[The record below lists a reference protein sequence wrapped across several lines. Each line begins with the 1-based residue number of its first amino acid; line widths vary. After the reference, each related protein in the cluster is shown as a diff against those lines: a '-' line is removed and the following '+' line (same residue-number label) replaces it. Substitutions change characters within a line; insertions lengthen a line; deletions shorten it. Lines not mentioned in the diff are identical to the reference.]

1 MTDARPRLDLARE
14 QARRGFQ
21 AQLDDLLDIE
31 SGLDE
36 KPVALVTGAT
46 RGIGLAI
53 ARELGRTHRVLVGGR
68 ERAACETV
76 CRELPDAKPFVADLA
91 DADAVAQ
98 AAAGVLKLD
107 VLVHS
112 AGVIGAYERVDA
124 LTRDD
129 FRRTFEL
136 NVIAVADLTRLVLPR
151 LRARKGL
158 VVAINSGSG
167 YTSGTRGAV
176 YSGSKFAL
184 RALTDALREEEREHG
199 VRVSSIH
206 PGRVATDMQREL
218 RAAEGGEYREEDYL
232 RPEAVAEAVRL
243 AVDTPRGGSVD
254 ELRIRPL
261 G

>member
-1 MTDARPRLDLARE
+1 MTDAITTRPLA
-14 QARRGFQ
+14 
-21 AQLDDLLDIE
+21 
-31 SGLDE
+31 
-36 KPVALVTGAT
+36 VVTGASS
-46 RGIGLAI
+46 GIGEATARRLAQEGFEVI
-53 ARELGRTHRVLVGGR
+53 CAARRTERIEQLAKEIDGRAVTCDVTSEGDVARLAQEVGDR
-68 ERAACETV
+68 
-76 CRELPDAKPFVADLA
+76 
-91 DADAVAQ
+91 
-98 AAAGVLKLD
+98 LD

-124 LTRDD
+124 LTRED

-136 NVIAVADLTRLVLPR
+136 NVIAVADLTRLLLPR

-167 YTSGTRGAV
+167 YSSGARGAV

-254 ELRIRPL
+254 ELRIRPQA
-261 G
+261 